1 MQPAANEKAFAAV
14 YQKARDET
22 NNLMGLLNIMV
33 STEMEKRLKA
43 ATDQQNTG
51 K

>member
-1 MQPAANEKAFAAV
+1 MNEKAFVAA

-22 NNLMGLLNIMV
+22 NNLMDLLNIMV

-43 ATDQQNTG
+43 ATEQQNTG
-51 K
+51 Q